1 MHLVEGPTPPD
12 GNLGLWSRRLL
23 LTPSTLCSQSGI
35 ERGYFSSRPHL
46 QSCVRAEAAQHN
58 TANLDVVLAVAAQ
71 IASAMA
77 YLHSRNV
84 VHGDLCGSNVM
95 LTTDK
100 SKPAGFT
107 SKVLPCTV
115 LPPLGTCSSSLL

>member
-1 MHLVEGPTPPD
+1 M
-12 GNLGLWSRRLL
+12 
-23 LTPSTLCSQSGI
+23 
-35 ERGYFSSRPHL
+35 
-46 QSCVRAEAAQHN
+46 
-58 TANLDVVLAVAAQ
+58 
-71 IASAMA
+71 ASAMA

-107 SKVLPCTV
+107 SKVRLCCFQPPAARGTV
-115 LPPLGTCSSSLL
+115 QQCCLVGVALRYCSTSVRQHQGWCPWQGNS